1 MENFD
6 NYIIASLPKDKVD
19 SITEL
24 EAKLK
29 SQFNTEIVLIAY
41 QPK

>member
-1 MENFD
+1 MD
-6 NYIIASLPKDKVD
+6 NANEYAIASLPKDKID

-29 SQFNTEIVLIAY
+29 SQFNMDVVLVAY
-41 QPK
+41 QKK